1 MNSHLLLICFAFSAL
16 LHYTIFIYTL
26 YVRFFFCRFSF
37 AFSVS
42 IIWTFVK
49 FIKVSLVLFLILFCF
64 GEDLLG
70 YKYLS
75 FA

>member
-1 MNSHLLLICFAFSAL
+1 MNPHLLLICFAFSAL

-26 YVRFFFCRFSF
+26 YVRFFLGFPF

-49 FIKVSLVLFLILFCF
+49 FIKVSLVLYFFF
-64 GEDLLG
+64 VLG
-70 YKYLS
+70 KIS
-75 FA
+75 